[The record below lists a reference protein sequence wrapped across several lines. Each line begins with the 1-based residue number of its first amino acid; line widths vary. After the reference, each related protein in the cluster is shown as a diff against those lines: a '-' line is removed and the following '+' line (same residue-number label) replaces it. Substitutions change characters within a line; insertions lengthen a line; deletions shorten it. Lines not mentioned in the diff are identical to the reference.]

1 MQWGC
6 IGFLCSPLGL
16 WGGGCDPREGCGA
29 SGAGQRTGWR
39 VIWVH
44 MARHPA
50 HPMGLGSPAPSEAV
64 GSGFEIR
71 GVQPRG
77 AAGSV
82 SCRGTGIGQGGGTG
96 EQKSSIGAEGGP
108 RGEANP
114 PGTLP
119 LALVPIIPISIPI
132 SSRAV
137 PQPAPR
143 GLRKAETHRDAPV
156 PAQPAVGA
164 RPRPRGSPAR
174 SPPPPP
180 QPPSS
185 LTPSRYHAAGAAAA
199 ASSAA
204 SSPPAPRRRRGRRG
218 RAAPGVGSGGG
229 GGRRRTLAETGRSEE
244 HRSRRRRW
252 GRTCGSRWIS
262 ERIPPTPHPG
272 RFPSIPVER
281 SVSRPGAKARGA
293 EGIAPR
299 NRLPSKEEQGGIATS
314 FRSASLGL
322 QPGSAQGLGRE
333 LGRELGR
340 LARSALGLPTPR
352 RRLFII
358 IPLSLLRP
366 LLGT

>member
-1 MQWGC
+1 MKGDVQWGC

-39 VIWVH
+39 VIWVR
-44 MARHPA
+44 MSRHPA
-50 HPMGLGSPAPSEAV
+50 HPLGLGSPAPSEAV

-119 LALVPIIPISIPI
+119 LALVPQHPHQHPHQQQ
-132 SSRAV
+132 SRPAAGTERV
-137 PQPAPR
+137 TEGGDAPGRTGTGTTGGGCPPPAP
-143 GLRKAETHRDAPV
+143 GK
-156 PAQPAVGA
+156 
-164 RPRPRGSPAR
+164 
-174 SPPPPP
+174 PPP

>member
-1 MQWGC
+1 MKGDVQWGC

-180 QPPSS
+180 NLHHPLP
-185 LTPSRYHAAGAAAA
+185 
-199 ASSAA
+199 
-204 SSPPAPRRRRGRRG
+204 
-218 RAAPGVGSGGG
+218 RAATMRPEPPPPPPPPPPRPRPRGDGGG
-229 GGRRRTLAETGRSEE
+229 GGAGR
-244 HRSRRRRW
+244 
-252 GRTCGSRWIS
+252 
-262 ERIPPTPHPG
+262 
-272 RFPSIPVER
+272 
-281 SVSRPGAKARGA
+281 
-293 EGIAPR
+293 PR
-299 NRLPSKEEQGGIATS
+299 A
-314 FRSASLGL
+314 
-322 QPGSAQGLGRE
+322 
-333 LGRELGR
+333 
-340 LARSALGLPTPR
+340 
-352 RRLFII
+352 
-358 IPLSLLRP
+358 
-366 LLGT
+366 

>member
-1 MQWGC
+1 MG
-6 IGFLCSPLGL
+6 
-16 WGGGCDPREGCGA
+16 PREDHEGKQTHPGPCRWPSFRSSPSA
-29 SGAGQRTGWR
+29 SPSAAEPSRSRHREGYGRRRRTGTHR
-39 VIWVH
+39 YRHNRRWV
-44 MARHPA
+44 
-50 HPMGLGSPAPSEAV
+50 PAP
-64 GSGFEIR
+64 
-71 GVQPRG
+71 
-77 AAGSV
+77 
-82 SCRGTGIGQGGGTG
+82 
-96 EQKSSIGAEGGP
+96 GP
-108 RGEANP
+108 GEA
-114 PGTLP
+114 LP
-119 LALVPIIPISIPI
+119 V
-132 SSRAV
+132 
-137 PQPAPR
+137 
-143 GLRKAETHRDAPV
+143 
-156 PAQPAVGA
+156 
-164 RPRPRGSPAR
+164 
-174 SPPPPP
+174 PPPPP